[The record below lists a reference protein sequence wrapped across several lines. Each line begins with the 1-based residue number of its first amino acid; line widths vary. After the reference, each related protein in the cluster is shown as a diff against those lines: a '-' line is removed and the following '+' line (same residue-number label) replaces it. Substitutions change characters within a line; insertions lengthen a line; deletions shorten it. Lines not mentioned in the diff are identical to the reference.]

1 MGKLILNDRDQP
13 PDPLE
18 EEKKLIDQILI
29 DKMKMAA
36 LDLEIAAMRKEGNK
50 DKPSPMPPV
59 LSFSEQLAAE
69 KKAIV
74 KEQFGGT
81 NIKMH
86 TITRDASPE
95 AHKMQIEDLRKDI
108 RGE

>member
-1 MGKLILNDRDQP
+1 MGKLILNERDKP

-36 LDLEIAAMRKEGNK
+36 LDLEIAAIRAEGNK
-50 DKPSPMPPV
+50 DRPSPLPPI
-59 LSFSEQLAAE
+59 LNISEQLRAE

-74 KEQFGGT
+74 KEQFGGM

-86 TITRDASPE
+86 TITRDATPE
-95 AHKMQIEDLRKDI
+95 AHKMQMDDLHKDI
-108 RGE
+108 QGE